1 MSRKDA
7 MAWVVS
13 VCAGSLRKSQVTTL
27 AVLVAGA
34 MGAMRLSLAG
44 VGREVAAADDGS
56 AKHAIKR
63 AWRFIA
69 NPRVEPAEVMPMVMH
84 RLLRRRLKWH
94 ARRPGRGSGGRPVL
108 VSLDWTK
115 VRRFHVLMAPPEAIV
130 VDGRALPVCWESY
143 ADRVQ
148 GKSQNAL
155 EQAMLLRVLAAL
167 EDTGVRVVV
176 LADRPR
182 RRLRPSVVDRVLP
195 AAGAGLPDPHPGE
208 GAREDQAVVGAV
220 GLLPGEAR
228 HVSGLDGRRV
238 PKRRRDADEPDR
250 AVEAGLA
257 TEEGSTV
264 VPRHQPAAGE
274 QGP

>member
-63 AWRFIA
+63 AWRFLA

-94 ARRPGRGSGGRPVL
+94 AKRPDRRPVR

-115 VRRFHVLMAPPEAIV
+115 VRRFHVLMAGIV
-130 VDGRALPVCWESY
+130 VDGRALPLCWESY
-143 ADRVQ
+143 ADRVR

-167 EDTGVRVVV
+167 EGTGVRVVV

-182 RRLRPSVVDRVLP
+182 SRLRRSVVDRVLP

-208 GAREDQAVVGAV
+208 GAREDQALVGAV

-228 HVSGLDGRRV
+228 HVSGLYGRRV
-238 PKRRRDADEPDR
+238 PKRPGDADEPDR
-250 AVEAGLA
+250 AVEAGPA
-257 TEEGSTV
+257 AEEGPTV